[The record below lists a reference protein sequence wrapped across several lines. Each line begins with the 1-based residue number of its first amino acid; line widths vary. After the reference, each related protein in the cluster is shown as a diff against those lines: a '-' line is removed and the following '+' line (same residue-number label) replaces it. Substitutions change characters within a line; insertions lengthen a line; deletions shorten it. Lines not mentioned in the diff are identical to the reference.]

1 MKMTN
6 LEKLLKSKIA
16 RSVTSRTESSSEVE
30 VFYIDIFR
38 GEVKSYEG
46 WKALEGKV
54 RGFDVKNEIAKRY
67 LRKVVW
73 SFNRWVYA

>member
-1 MKMTN
+1 MAY
-6 LEKLLKSKIA
+6 LVEKLLKTKFA
-16 RSVTSRTESSSEVE
+16 RSGTACVESSSEEE

-38 GEVKSYEG
+38 GSVNSYEE

-54 RGFDVKNEIAKRY
+54 RGFDVEIGIAKRY

-73 SFNRWVYA
+73 RFNRWVYA

>member
-16 RSVTSRTESSSEVE
+16 RSATYRSSEDE
-30 VFYIDIFR
+30 AFYIDIFR